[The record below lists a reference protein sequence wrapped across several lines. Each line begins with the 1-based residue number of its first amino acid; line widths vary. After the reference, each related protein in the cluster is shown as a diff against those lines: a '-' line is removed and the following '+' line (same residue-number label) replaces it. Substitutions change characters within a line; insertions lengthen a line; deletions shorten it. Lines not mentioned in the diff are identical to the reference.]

1 MISRTFKSDYTFSET
16 DSYTI
21 IIVQYPELKCDA
33 TQVEIDDTRYLS
45 CLSVVPL
52 VMDATNRYLKLR
64 LKYPAKYLFFSD
76 QSRIHV
82 ISKFNGVI
90 FILGSPWEN
99 GCSNKVWGLC

>member
-21 IIVQYPELKCDA
+21 IIVQHPELKCDA

-52 VMDATNRYLKLR
+52 VMDATTGGSSGIPPDPSLQTGRDEEERLNEWRLR
-64 LKYPAKYLFFSD
+64 L
-76 QSRIHV
+76 RTI
-82 ISKFNGVI
+82 
-90 FILGSPWEN
+90 
-99 GCSNKVWGLC
+99 